1 MVAEL
6 KIVVVKSEVL
16 TGLCLCA
23 LIMLFAT
30 VEPSTHVVLES
41 QWKKVAIS
49 ISEKN
54 ERETS
59 GVYDIQPWQK
69 TRRVQ
74 VREGQQVRTLG

>member
-6 KIVVVKSEVL
+6 KIGVVKSEVL

-41 QWKKVAIS
+41 
-49 ISEKN
+49 
-54 ERETS
+54 
-59 GVYDIQPWQK
+59 
-69 TRRVQ
+69 
-74 VREGQQVRTLG
+74 